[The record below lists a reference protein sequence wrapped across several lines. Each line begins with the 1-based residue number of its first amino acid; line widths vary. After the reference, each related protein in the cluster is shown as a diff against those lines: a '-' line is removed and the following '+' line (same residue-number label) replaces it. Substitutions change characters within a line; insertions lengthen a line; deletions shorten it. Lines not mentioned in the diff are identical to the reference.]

1 MFVTPKTF
9 SRKSICEEIMTS
21 QFMKDMWNKRAQKD
35 AFYYIE
41 SAFWDGDLE
50 KFFSLGEERTQLI
63 LDPIL
68 KEMNID
74 IQNSHILEIGCGT
87 GRFSRALSQRFQQV
101 TAIDVSDEM
110 INKARELH
118 PSTLYPNLNLQPTNG
133 TSLDFIPSSSI
144 DVVFSYEV
152 FQHMPSPEI
161 VFNNLKEVHRVLRPE
176 GIAYIHV
183 MTDHGKLKKSVKKLL
198 KQFLPQKIWQPL
210 GFAPLTTDPTWT
222 GTSLSTQQ
230 IQDFCQKANLKFIKS
245 VDDPTHG
252 SGDRVFLLVSAN

>member
-1 MFVTPKTF
+1 MAN
-9 SRKSICEEIMTS
+9 

-35 AFYYIE
+35 AFYYVE
-41 SAFWDGDLE
+41 SAFWDGNLE
-50 KFFSLGEERTQLI
+50 QFFSLGEERTQVI

-74 IQNSHILEIGCGT
+74 IQNYHILEIGCGV

-133 TSLDFIPSSSI
+133 TSLDFIPSNSI

-161 VFNNLKEVHRVLRPE
+161 VFNNLKEIHRVLRPQ
-176 GIAYIHV
+176 GIAYIHL
-183 MTDHGKLKKSVKKLL
+183 MTDHGKLKKSVKKFL
-198 KQFLPQKIWQPL
+198 KQIVPQKVWQTL

-222 GTSLSTQQ
+222 GTSLSTEQ
-230 IQDFCQKANLKFIKS
+230 IQDFCQEANLKFIKL
-245 VDDPTHG
+245 VDDPTHASG
-252 SGDRVFLLVSAN
+252 SRVFLLASPA